1 MLRRHFI
8 HRLPIYKDRPG
19 GWLFEPRDNAKQ
31 CRFAASRW
39 ADNGNDFAIANF
51 HGYIIDCGDV
61 AETTA
66 DVLKLNCSHNA
77 SRANHDAF
85 TEITSLITETRTPG
99 NYRGDLHCSSHLWRQ
114 RFPGGTPEQI
124 TFGPLEELGIAV
136 APDGRSL
143 VTSVGTR
150 RSAIWIHD
158 KAGERAISSEGHAL
172 APRLSRDG
180 TRVFFLLVRDWWLS
194 ARGWVAASAEL
205 RSIDLASGKSD
216 RLLTGVSA
224 TGYDISPDEKEVVF
238 TTTDSNGGSQILLA
252 SLDRRAPP
260 RQIVQSG
267 DQVSFGA
274 DGDIVFRSREEKTN
288 VLARIKK
295 DGSGRERITAAPI
308 LNKYGVSP
316 DGKWVVVQSPESDKT
331 GSSTL
336 AVPISGGAPQ
346 KICIAFS
353 GAFWSYDG
361 RFFYYQP
368 SPGKTLAIP
377 VPAGKSLPDLPC
389 SGISAAAAGVVP
401 RATVLEHT
409 LVSPGPDPSTY
420 VFTRTDNQRNLFRI
434 PLH

>member
-1 MLRRHFI
+1 
-8 HRLPIYKDRPG
+8 
-19 GWLFEPRDNAKQ
+19 
-31 CRFAASRW
+31 
-39 ADNGNDFAIANF
+39 
-51 HGYIIDCGDV
+51 
-61 AETTA
+61 
-66 DVLKLNCSHNA
+66 
-77 SRANHDAF
+77 
-85 TEITSLITETRTPG
+85 
-99 NYRGDLHCSSHLWRQ
+99 
-114 RFPGGTPEQI
+114 
-124 TFGPLEELGIAV
+124 LGIAV